1 MTFKWI
7 HSWEK
12 LSGVHRKAK
21 CLVTLQKMNLNVWAG
36 GGAGVV
42 ESLTSFL
49 AWSTGDS
56 GRLNRRS
63 NISIFSFCLERRV
76 ILYS

>member
-1 MTFKWI
+1 MDTQLGKIIWCTK
-7 HSWEK
+7 EK
-12 LSGVHRKAK
+12 F
-21 CLVTLQKMNLNVWAG
+21 LVTLQKMNLNVWAG
-36 GGAGVV
+36 GV

>member
-36 GGAGVV
+36 V
-42 ESLTSFL
+42 ESLASFL